1 MRLRITFRKNVN
13 THSERIS
20 GESSGTF
27 ADGDV
32 VLDGAVGAGSA
43 GEAAGV
49 DAAVVLASLV
59 RVTLGV
65 GNAVTCSQKNMENL
79 SF

>member
-1 MRLRITFRKNVN
+1 MYPRLTLSKNP
-13 THSERIS
+13 HSERIS

-27 ADGDV
+27 TDGDV
-32 VLDGAVGAGSA
+32 VLDSAVGAGSA

-49 DAAVVLASLV
+49 DAAIVLAGLV

-65 GNAVTCSQKNMENL
+65 GNAVTCLYYQVEAL
-79 SF
+79 LF